1 MIIGVKLY
9 HYFLMLLGISEVEAE
24 HFGPFQTKC
33 CISPCCSIS
42 IMCLHCHS
50 HIRYFMLNKALEHF
64 SYSLFS

>member
-33 CISPCCSIS
+33 S